1 MSSQISRREALV
13 GSAAATAA
21 AAVGAA
27 ALAPPASAAG
37 DFADVRPGAPFYK
50 EITALKN
57 AGIVTGWSD
66 NTFRPAEPIKKDAWA
81 AFLYRAVGR
90 PDVDLSL
97 ANFKDMTSSRLLYKE
112 VVWSWNMGL
121 FFYPLTGENT
131 LSPLLPLTRMHTIW
145 ALYNTET
152 KVVRTNRQS
161 GYGVP
166 GSGFA
171 DVADDSQWAKG
182 TNWASMGS
190 SDRIV
195 NGYPGK
201 PIPGRATPS
210 YFKPDDLCLRRDA
223 AAFLY
228 RYITQAR
235 RWSAVS
241 RVPLPPNFARV

>member
-1 MSSQISRREALV
+1 MSNQINRRQALV

-27 ALAPPASAAG
+27 ALAPSASAAG
-37 DFADVRPGAPFYK
+37 DFADVRPGTPFYK

-57 AGIVTGWSD
+57 AGIIKGWPD
-66 NTFRPAEPIKKDAWA
+66 NTFRPAEPIKVDAWA
-81 AFLYRAVGR
+81 AFLYRAVGQ

-97 ANFKDMTSSRLLYKE
+97 AKFKDMTSSQPHYKE

-121 FFYPLTGENT
+121 FFYPLTGENA
-131 LSPLLPLTRMHTIW
+131 LYPLRPLTRMHTLW
-145 ALYNTET
+145 ALYNTEK

-161 GYGVP
+161 GYGFS

-171 DVADDSQWAKG
+171 DVDDDSYLADA
-182 TNWASMGS
+182 TNWASMG

-195 NGYPGK
+195 NGYPGE
-201 PIPGRATPS
+201 PVPGGATPI

-228 RYITQAR
+228 RYIIQAR
-235 RWSAVS
+235 RWSTLS